1 MDPQPFEHIGLQS
14 NFENASFGKHQIVV
28 AILQKN
34 ELRWTSTK
42 DAIQVECQHPDR

>member
-1 MDPQPFEHIGLQS
+1 MGSIEPKPYNKTIAKSIDPEPFEHIGLQS

-34 ELRWTSTK
+34 ELR
-42 DAIQVECQHPDR
+42 